1 MTTAILEKRVAR
13 LETEIRQI
21 RSFLP
26 HSPLTSRIDTTSAS
40 FKKLPRG
47 VQAGLRDI
55 AAGRVSGPFNT
66 VEEFMA
72 DLES

>member
-1 MTTAILEKRVAR
+1 MTTAILEKRVTR
-13 LETEIRQI
+13 LETEMRQI

-26 HSPLTSRIDTTSAS
+26 QVPMSTRIDTASAS

-66 VEEFMA
+66 VEELMA

>member
-1 MTTAILEKRVAR
+1 MTTAVLEKRVAK
-13 LETEIRQI
+13 LEAEIRQI
-21 RSFLP
+21 RGVLP
-26 HSPLTSRIDTTSAS
+26 RASLASRIDITSAS

-55 AAGRVSGPFNT
+55 TAGRVSGPFNT
-66 VEEFMA
+66 VEELVA